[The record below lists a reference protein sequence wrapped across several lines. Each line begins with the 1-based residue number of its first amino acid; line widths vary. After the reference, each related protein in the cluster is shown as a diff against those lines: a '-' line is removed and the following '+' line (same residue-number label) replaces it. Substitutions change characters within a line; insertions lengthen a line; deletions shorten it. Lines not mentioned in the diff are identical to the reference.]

1 MRKTFILLLLSI
13 FLIIQVFAQ
22 NRTIVGKI
30 TDDKGQ
36 PLAGVSINALGAD
49 KKVIATAVSGSNG
62 EYTIHVG
69 ESVKGLQ
76 FSHIGLD
83 EQYIPIGN
91 KGVINLSLS
100 ASSKDLSE
108 VVVTGY
114 GLQKKSNTTAAI
126 VKVGGEQLADKP
138 FASIDQML
146 QGAAA
151 GVQAVATTGQPGA
164 NQQVRIR
171 GVGSFSLAASQPLY
185 VIDGVV
191 MNGGDLS
198 NGNGG
203 GFNINPSTNVL
214 ATLNADDIESV
225 TILKDAAATSI
236 YGSRGG
242 NGVIIITTKSGKNGK
257 TQFNF
262 SAEYGSNNVILPPP
276 AGRPLQANDWFT
288 LLKEGLV
295 NANASQ
301 TTINNTLA
309 SYGYGNGVDIHW
321 FDLVTR
327 TGVQNQYNLSA
338 SGGDGKTKYFISGG
352 YFKQQGTTIG
362 TDLTR

>member
-62 EYTIHVG
+62 EYAIHVG

-108 VVVTGY
+108 LLVTGY

-146 QGAAA
+146 QGAAE
-151 GVQAVATTGQPGA
+151 GVQAVATTGKPGA

-171 GVGSFSLAASQPLY
+171 GMGTFSLTASQLY
-185 VIDGVV
+185 
-191 MNGGDLS
+191 MYLM
-198 NGNGG
+198 
-203 GFNINPSTNVL
+203 
-214 ATLNADDIESV
+214 
-225 TILKDAAATSI
+225 
-236 YGSRGG
+236 
-242 NGVIIITTKSGKNGK
+242 
-257 TQFNF
+257 
-262 SAEYGSNNVILPPP
+262 
-276 AGRPLQANDWFT
+276 
-288 LLKEGLV
+288 GL
-295 NANASQ
+295 
-301 TTINNTLA
+301 
-309 SYGYGNGVDIHW
+309 
-321 FDLVTR
+321 
-327 TGVQNQYNLSA
+327 
-338 SGGDGKTKYFISGG
+338 
-352 YFKQQGTTIG
+352 
-362 TDLTR
+362 